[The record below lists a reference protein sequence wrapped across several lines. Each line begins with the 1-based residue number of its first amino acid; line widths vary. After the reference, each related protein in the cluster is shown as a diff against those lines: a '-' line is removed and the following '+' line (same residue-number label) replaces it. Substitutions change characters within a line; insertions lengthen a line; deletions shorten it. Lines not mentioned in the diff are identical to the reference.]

1 LSIENHQL
9 KERLREIHQ
18 KGFVD
23 YLDGNSNTIRFLKP
37 REDRTFSGKWWSLFE
52 QIQKNKL
59 QKWEEMKFFT
69 RNNKVC
75 KMKLILLYFG
85 EKNAKNCGNCYVC
98 SAKKTF
104 INPVS
109 IEKQILE
116 VLEKKPST
124 IDDLSIVLHF
134 HEREKL
140 QENLIFLLDIGKIKM
155 FDFRTYMI
163 K

>member
-1 LSIENHQL
+1 MCIRDRSSHRAHFSEANVCKKLGVENHEL

-37 REDRTFSGKWWSLFE
+37 REDRTFSGKWWNLFE

-59 QKWEEMKFFT
+59 QKWEEMKFYT
-69 RNNKVC
+69 RNTEVC

-85 EKNAKNCGNCYVC
+85 EKEAKNCGNCYVC
-98 SAKKTF
+98 NSKKTF

-116 VLEKKPST
+116 VLQKKPST
-124 IDDLSIVLHF
+124 LDDLCIILH
-134 HEREKL
+134 L
-140 QENLIFLLDIGKIKM
+140 SLIHI
-155 FDFRTYMI
+155 
-163 K
+163 